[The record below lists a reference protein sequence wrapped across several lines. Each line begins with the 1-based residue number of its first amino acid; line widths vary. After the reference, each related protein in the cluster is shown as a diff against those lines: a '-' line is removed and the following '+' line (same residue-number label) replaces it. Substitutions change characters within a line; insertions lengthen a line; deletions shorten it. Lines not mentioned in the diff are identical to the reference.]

1 MKAKFLNILLQV
13 PHSSEMANAADTGKF
28 YVVVGIIAVLF
39 AGIVAYLIS
48 LDRKIKKLEG
58 K

>member
-1 MKAKFLNILLQV
+1 MKQLLTILLQV
-13 PHSSEMANAADTGKF
+13 PHSSEMADAASTDKF
-28 YVVVGIIAVLF
+28 YVVVGVIAVLF

-48 LDRKIKKLEG
+48 IDRKLRKLE